1 MKLTH
6 YGHSAFRVDVEGA
19 SILIDPFLADNPLW
33 KRGWEGPAEGVTH
46 VLLTHGHSDHFRTPR
61 LC

>member
-6 YGHSAFRVDVEGA
+6 YGHSAFRIDVEGA

-33 KRGWEGPAEGVTH
+33 AGRG
-46 VLLTHGHSDHFRTPR
+46 RPR
-61 LC
+61 V